1 MDHAGYYDPPHE
13 IKPKAITPVSVII
26 ACALLLLMIGIPI
39 VYSASSASRHGAATF
54 VTKQLLGAGAGVIC
68 AFIVSRLNLEY
79 LRKYAIPLLVIAVI
93 LLVLTLVPGVG
104 IHRNGSRRWLGTA
117 ALAFQTSEL
126 AKIALAFCLAHY
138 LAINQ
143 THIGKTVRGYAVPLL
158 MIAAVSLPVS
168 QQKDIGTAALI
179 FGVGIA
185 ILFLAG
191 AKFFK
196 HIVPTLLLGAA
207 FVSFLVVSSPNR
219 LARFTAWMNHETS
232 KLDGG
237 WQLEQALSAFA
248 VGGIHGAGLGQ
259 GRQQLSFLPEAHTD
273 FICAVIGEELGLV
286 GTLAVVAL
294 FLTIFIAGLLHLR
307 RAPNMFQYL
316 LAAGSLLF
324 LIMPAL
330 VNFYVVTGMG
340 PTKGMSLPFVSYG
353 MSNLILAGALI
364 GVFINNRRNWP
375 RPAFSNRE
383 RLLKEVVQT

>member
-1 MDHAGYYDPPHE
+1 MARSDYYDSPHE
-13 IKPKAITPVSVII
+13 TKPKAITPVTVII
-26 ACALLLLMIGIPI
+26 ACALLLLVIGVPI
-39 VYSASSASRHGAATF
+39 VYSASSASKHGAATF
-54 VTKQLLGAGAGVIC
+54 VTKQLIGVGLGVMC
-68 AFIVSRLNLEY
+68 AFVVSRFNLEY
-79 LRKYAIPLLVIAVI
+79 LRKYAVPLLVIAVI

-104 IHRNGSRRWLGTA
+104 IYRNGSRRWLGTG

-126 AKIALAFCLAHY
+126 AKIALTFCLAHY

-143 THIGKTVRGYAVPLL
+143 THIGRTVRGYGIPLL
-158 MIAAVSLPVS
+158 MIAAVSLPIS

-191 AKFFK
+191 AKFFR
-196 HIVPTLLLGAA
+196 HIIPTLLAGAA
-207 FVSFLVVSSPNR
+207 FVAFLVVSSPNR
-219 LARFTAWMNHETS
+219 LARFQAWMNHETS
-232 KLDGG
+232 ILDGG

-248 VGGIHGAGLGQ
+248 VGGINGAGLGQ

-273 FICAVIGEELGLV
+273 FICAVIGEELGLC

-294 FLTIFIAGLLHLR
+294 FLVMFIAGLIHLR

-316 LAAGSLLF
+316 LTAGALLF